1 MTFLQIEWDPDPA
14 ADNLTSFVKISVG
27 WNGGRGLFLT
37 QRELAVSTM
46 SHSSPPQC
54 DYFTILGMGGIRPPD
69 RLVITGV
76 LWDSI
81 PWTRHD
87 FPDEIPIVRRLNPKL
102 PVDGHWIS
110 HSNLHLWR
118 ISGWF
123 SCFSC
128 WFHADFMLIL
138 YWPLRQALLVGRG
151 AWWGGAFDGHRSGD
165 GSAARRGQREPVG
178 PAGMVEMDGM
188 DDNFHGIFWW
198 FFGIS
203 QVDLNNFLLI
213 IMQYFGESNNYAIFW
228 GI

>member
-1 MTFLQIEWDPDPA
+1 MTFF
-14 ADNLTSFVKISVG
+14 ADWMGSWSCRWQSDEFCEDFSGMKWWPWPFFDATRT
-27 WNGGRGLFLT
+27 GGFNDVSLFT
-37 QRELAVSTM
+37 
-46 SHSSPPQC
+46 PQC

-118 ISGWF
+118 ISGW
-123 SCFSC
+123 FSC

-203 QVDLNNFLLI
+203 QVDIYI
-213 IMQYFGESNNYAIFW
+213 IMWICLDISIIFCW
-228 GI
+228 